1 LSGTPPSDVAA
12 AVFWDTRSIQADVI
26 LQADALSGHILYGP
40 TMASDPRLGG
50 PPNRMTTAFDAHRSK
65 AVVVLA
71 AFVGLATIVL
81 ALGPHPNEGGPRLTL
96 ALLACGPMVLL
107 RRWPLPVLA
116 ASVVAAAVVNAS
128 GAAPLPLA
136 VVLGLAIYLVS
147 SQLPRPLSI
156 PATLAAAAAICG
168 AILYAALSKPSSPLA
183 VLAIEGLV
191 PLGAAWF
198 VGDAVAARRL
208 YQAGLLEQA
217 ARERAMEAERAGQ
230 QIREERVR
238 ISQELH
244 DVVAHSLA
252 VITVQAG
259 VGRRLM
265 ARRPE
270 EASDALKSIE
280 EIGRTAQ
287 EELRI
292 VLDLLREEGVSAAEL
307 SPAPRLVDLKELVET
322 VQASGTDV
330 ELWITRTDRQLSPA
344 LELSLYRVVQEA
356 LTNVVKHAPGA
367 AATVEVAISADA
379 VRVEVV
385 DNGSPAGDRTGAPG
399 RPGHGIVGMRERVGV
414 FGGSLIAQPRPDGGF
429 HVVAEVP
436 VEGVP

>member
-1 LSGTPPSDVAA
+1 MR
-12 AVFWDTRSIQADVI
+12 W
-26 LQADALSGHILYGP
+26 ADASSTVQ
-40 TMASDPRLGG
+40 TMASDPPLSG
-50 PPNRMTTAFDAHRSK
+50 PPKRMTGAFNEHRSR
-65 AVVVLA
+65 AVLVLA
-71 AFVGLATIVL
+71 ALVGLAMIVL
-81 ALGPHPNEGGPRLTL
+81 ALGPHPDEGGPRLTL
-96 ALLACGPMVLL
+96 ALLACGPMLLL
-107 RRWPLPVLA
+107 RRWPLPVLV
-116 ASVVAAAVVNAS
+116 ASVVAAAVVITS

-147 SQLPRPLSI
+147 SQLARRLSI
-156 PATLAAAAAICG
+156 PATLAAAAAIG
-168 AILYAALSKPSSPLA
+168 SALVFAALNKPSAPLGALA
-183 VLAIEGLV
+183 VEGLV

-198 VGDAVAARRL
+198 VGDAVAARRQ
-208 YQAGLLEQA
+208 YQAGLIEQSAREQA
-217 ARERAMEAERAGQ
+217 AEAERARQ

-238 ISQELH
+238 IAQELH
-244 DVVAHSLA
+244 DVIAHTLA

-265 ARRPE
+265 AKRPE
-270 EASDALKSIE
+270 EASNALGSIE
-280 EIGRTAQ
+280 EIGRMAQ

-307 SPAPRLVDLKELVET
+307 SPAPRLVDLKELAGT

-330 ELWITRTDRQLSPA
+330 DLRMKGTGRQLSPA

-367 AATVEVAISADA
+367 AATVEVAISEDA

-385 DNGSPAGDRTGAPG
+385 DNGSPGGGRTGAPGPPG
-399 RPGHGIVGMRERVGV
+399 RPGHGIVGMRERVGA
-414 FGGSLIAQPRPDGGF
+414 FGGSLVAQSCPDGGF

-436 VEGVP
+436 IEGAS

>member
-1 LSGTPPSDVAA
+1 
-12 AVFWDTRSIQADVI
+12 
-26 LQADALSGHILYGP
+26 
-40 TMASDPRLGG
+40 MASDPLLGG
-50 PPNRMTTAFDAHRSK
+50 QPKRTTTAFNDRRSK

-71 AFVGLATIVL
+71 ALVGLATIVL

-96 ALLACGPMVLL
+96 ALLACGPMLLL

-116 ASVVAAAVVNAS
+116 ASVVAAAVVIAS

-147 SQLPRPLSI
+147 SQLPRRLSI
-156 PATLAAAAAICG
+156 PASVAAAAAIGG
-168 AILYAALSKPSSPLA
+168 AILYAALSKPSAPLA

-198 VGDAVAARRL
+198 VGDAVAARRR
-208 YQAGLLEQA
+208 YQAGLFEQA
-217 ARERAMEAERAGQ
+217 AREQAAEAERARQ

-238 ISQELH
+238 IAQELH
-244 DVVAHSLA
+244 DIVAHTLA

-307 SPAPRLVDLKELVET
+307 SPAPRLVDFKELVET
-322 VQASGTDV
+322 VRASGTDV
-330 ELWITRTDRQLSPA
+330 ELRITSTDRQLSPA
-344 LELSLYRVVQEA
+344 LELSLYRIVQEA

-367 AATVEVAISADA
+367 AATVEVAISDVA
-379 VRVEVV
+379 VRIEVV
-385 DNGSPAGDRTGAPG
+385 DNGCPGATQTAGLVQ
-399 RPGHGIVGMRERVGV
+399 PGHGIVGMRERVGA
-414 FGGSLIAQPRPDGGF
+414 FGGSLVAQPCPDGGF

-436 VEGVP
+436 IEGVP